1 MNKQRWIFAVLL
13 VTALWVAWAL
23 PVGADG
29 PTTVTY
35 TYDDAGRLI
44 QAAYSDGTTISY
56 AYDAAGNLLSRIVE
70 QGFEIYLPLVM
81 RSYSG

>member
-1 MNKQRWIFAVLL
+1 MQTKRWLLKLVLITVLL
-13 VTALWVAWAL
+13 VAWAS

-44 QAAYSDGTTISY
+44 KVVYDDGVTISY

-70 QGFEIYLPLVM
+70 KDFEIYLPLVM